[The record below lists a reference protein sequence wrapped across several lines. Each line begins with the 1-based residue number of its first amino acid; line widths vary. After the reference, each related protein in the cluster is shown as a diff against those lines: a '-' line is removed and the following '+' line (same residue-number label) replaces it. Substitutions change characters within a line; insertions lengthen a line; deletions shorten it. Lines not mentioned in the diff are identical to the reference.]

1 MKANSFIEGVLEML
15 GIEDDRKKSKKKSI
29 KNLLEK
35 LENKREKTIKKI
47 KSNPSKDLKLELDII
62 EIKIKKGKKILEKLK
77 NESNDQR

>member
-15 GIEDDRKKSKKKSI
+15 GIEDDGKKSKKKSI

-47 KSNPSKDLKLELDII
+47 KSNPNNDLKLELDII
-62 EIKIKKGKKILEKLK
+62 EIKIKKGNKILEKLK
-77 NESNDQR
+77 NESNDQK

>member
-15 GIEDDRKKSKKKSI
+15 GIEDYETKSKKKSI

-35 LENKREKTIKKI
+35 LEKKREKTIKKI

-77 NESNDQR
+77 NESNDQK

>member
-1 MKANSFIEGVLEML
+1 MKVNSFIEGVLEML
-15 GIEDDRKKSKKKSI
+15 GIEDYETKNKKKSI

-35 LENKREKTIKKI
+35 LVKTREKTIKKI